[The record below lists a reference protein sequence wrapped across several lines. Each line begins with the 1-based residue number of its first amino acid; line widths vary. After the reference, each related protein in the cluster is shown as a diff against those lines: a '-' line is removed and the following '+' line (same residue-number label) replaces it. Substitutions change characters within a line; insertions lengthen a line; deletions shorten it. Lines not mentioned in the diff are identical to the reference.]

1 MRRMLEQVT
10 SMATTR
16 IGNLTVGTAAS
27 AGPEVKVW
35 DPLVR
40 VFHWTLVIGFFTAY
54 LTEGD
59 EAWLGL
65 HSWAGYTVLGL
76 VLVRVVWGFVGTR
89 HARFGDFLY
98 RPATVKEY
106 LGGVMRLNPRR
117 YLGHNPAGG
126 LMILLMIVSL
136 LATTVLGVGLLAIGE
151 QAGPLAGWLG
161 GLGHGWEGAFEE
173 LHEFFANFTLFL
185 VVVHVAGVLVESLL
199 HGENLLRAMVTGR
212 KPARD

>member
-1 MRRMLEQVT
+1 
-10 SMATTR
+10 MATTR
-16 IGNLTVGTAAS
+16 MGSLTVDTAAP
-27 AGPEVKVW
+27 AGREVKVW

-59 EAWLGL
+59 EARLYL
-65 HSWAGYTVLGL
+65 HSWAGYTVLAL
-76 VLVRVVWGFVGTR
+76 VLVRLVWGFIGTR
-89 HARFGDFLY
+89 HARFKDFLY

-126 LMILLMIVSL
+126 LMILLLIVSL
-136 LATTVLGVGLLAIGE
+136 LATTVFGMGVLAIEE
-151 QAGPLAGWLG
+151 QAGPLVGWLG
-161 GLGHGWEGAFEE
+161 GLGHSWEEAFEE

-185 VVVHVAGVLVESLL
+185 VVVHVAGVLVDSVL
-199 HGENLLRAMVTGR
+199 HGENLVRSMITGR
-212 KPARD
+212 KSARD